1 VTRGRPPTYPLRL
14 MAVGDSRV
22 MHAATPADVKRI
34 ARNVSTYGKR
44 HNARYVTATDSQTR
58 VLTITRVA

>member
-1 VTRGRPPTYPLRL
+1 
-14 MAVGDSRV
+14 